1 MLICITT
8 DLVRSRG
15 SSDPGTDSGKEYRY
29 MSIVRKIVLVICLIV
44 FVGSAGVLADYFIN
58 GIREQNALEGLK
70 DLQTGREDLIT
81 DKGTVIGKYADLY
94 LANSDII
101 GWIKIEDTRVD
112 YPVMQTKDDPEFYL
126 HRGFSKEY
134 TGSGVPFMD
143 AASDIFIPTS
153 NFLIY
158 GHHMKNGTMFADIRA
173 CRNEAFFRSHLTGY
187 YTTPQRQYRLEF
199 FAFLVVDASAP
210 IFTVSFE
217 DAAAREAL
225 LRYIDETAMYRTE
238 LAVTA
243 DAHLFSLSTCTYE
256 FDDARAVLVGVVA
269 P

>member
-1 MLICITT
+1 MKRTRQTVFTVLRIC
-8 DLVRSRG
+8 V
-15 SSDPGTDSGKEYRY
+15 
-29 MSIVRKIVLVICLIV
+29 IVLC
-44 FVGSAGVLADYFIN
+44 AGVFCYSAFQLAKY
-58 GIREQNALEGLK
+58 GLMTLKEKKTEQDLLQYRPPIEDVSSTAERDGTQALPGEPPSADSEEKQESPKYTGLAA
-70 DLQTGREDLIT
+70 LQQQNPE
-81 DKGTVIGKYADLY
+81 
-94 LANSDII
+94 II
-101 GWIKIEDTRVD
+101 GWISIPDSRVE
-112 YPVMQTKDDPEFYL
+112 YPVLQTGDNAFYL
-126 HRGFSKEY
+126 THNLYRQPLAS
-134 TGSGVPFMD
+134 GSVFMD
-143 AASDIFIPTS
+143 YRC
-153 NFLIY
+153 NFETDFQTILY

>member
-1 MLICITT
+1 M
-8 DLVRSRG
+8 
-15 SSDPGTDSGKEYRY
+15 EYP
-29 MSIVRKIVLVICLIV
+29 V
-44 FVGSAGVLADYFIN
+44 
-58 GIREQNALEGLK
+58 
-70 DLQTGREDLIT
+70 LQTEDN
-81 DKGTVIGKYADLY
+81 A
-94 LANSDII
+94 
-101 GWIKIEDTRVD
+101 
-112 YPVMQTKDDPEFYL
+112 FYL
-126 HRGFSKEY
+126 THNLYRQPLTS
-134 TGSGVPFMD
+134 GSVFMD
-143 AASDIFIPTS
+143 YRCDFKTDFQTI
-153 NFLIY
+153 LY

>member
-1 MLICITT
+1 MKRTRQTVFTVLRICVIVLCAGVFCYSAFQLGKYGLMTLKEKKT
-8 DLVRSRG
+8 EQDLLQYRPSVEEAS
-15 SSDPGTDSGKEYRY
+15 SSDGDGVQALPDADS
-29 MSIVRKIVLVICLIV
+29 
-44 FVGSAGVLADYFIN
+44 SAGA
-58 GIREQNALEGLK
+58 EEK
-70 DLQTGREDLIT
+70 QTEP
-81 DKGTVIGKYADLY
+81 KYAGLVA
-94 LANSDII
+94 LQQKNSEII
-101 GWIKIEDTRVD
+101 GWISIPDSRVE
-112 YPVMQTKDDPEFYL
+112 YPVLQTGDNAFYL
-126 HRGFSKEY
+126 THNLYRQPLAS
-134 TGSGVPFMD
+134 GSVFMD
-143 AASDIFIPTS
+143 YRC
-153 NFLIY
+153 NFETDFQTILY